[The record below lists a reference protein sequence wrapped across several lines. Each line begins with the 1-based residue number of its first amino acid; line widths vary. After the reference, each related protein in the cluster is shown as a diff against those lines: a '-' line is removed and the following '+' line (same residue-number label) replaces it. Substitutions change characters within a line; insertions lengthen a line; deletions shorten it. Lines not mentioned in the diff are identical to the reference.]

1 MRREKK
7 AVPAPD
13 LTQWLWP
20 GSLTPLSIFAVHID
34 IISTADRVR
43 QAMRGTFG
51 GLTTETLS
59 TVDTL
64 FKSEKCISEAF
75 NTFQ

>member
-13 LTQWLWP
+13 LTQGLWP

-43 QAMRGTFG
+43 QAMQAER
-51 GLTTETLS
+51 L
-59 TVDTL
+59 
-64 FKSEKCISEAF
+64 AA
-75 NTFQ
+75 